1 MTHKAPTPPP
11 SKKEQR
17 KPEPPP
23 APPTPEDQYLVEFD
37 NNGKRVQMG
46 LAAVNKLLGSRDKRT
61 YVVMQLKTGLRVVSK
76 IFKG

>member
-1 MTHKAPTPPP
+1 LPTT
-11 SKKEQR
+11 KK
-17 KPEPPP
+17 KIATTVP
-23 APPTPEDQYLVEFD
+23 APAPAVAEDQYLVEFD